1 MAHTHGI
8 AIPALS
14 VANQQTRDALQGFNI
29 SSQSIAAGTPFN
41 EEDVEKSEKEEKL
54 LRFLRELDPN
64 LVSQSEVVGSV
75 VRNHAV
81 KSTYSTHQYSGSGAP
96 AWAQQMTQAIS
107 SLQDSAVALQGS
119 VQTLQGSVQTLQNGQ
134 NELRN
139 ELRALHAK
147 ISNARVTRGTERL
160 VPVPS
165 MQAAPGTPI
174 PNSFPQTW
182 QAFMNLSQN
191 SCAELEAYYGLQVA
205 GGGEGQAS
213 VGRRNALAP
222 CIGVP
227 LV

>member
-8 AIPALS
+8 GIPALS

-29 SSQSIAAGTPFN
+29 LSQGIAAGTPFN
-41 EEDVEKSEKEEKL
+41 EEDVEKSEKEKHV

-64 LVSQSEVVGSV
+64 LVSQSEVIGSE

-81 KSTYSTHQYSGSGAP
+81 KSAHSTHQYSGSGAP
-96 AWAQQMTQAIS
+96 AWAQQMMQTMS
-107 SLQDSAVALQGS
+107 SLQNSVVALQAS
-119 VQTLQGSVQTLQNGQ
+119 VNELKTGQ
-134 NELRN
+134 NELKNELKN

-191 SCAELEAYYGLQVA
+191 SCAEIEAYSGLQVG

-213 VGRRNALAP
+213 VGRRNALAQ

-227 LV
+227 LL

>member
-1 MAHTHGI
+1 M
-8 AIPALS
+8 
-14 VANQQTRDALQGFNI
+14 
-29 SSQSIAAGTPFN
+29 
-41 EEDVEKSEKEEKL
+41 
-54 LRFLRELDPN
+54 
-64 LVSQSEVVGSV
+64 SQSEVIGSE

-81 KSTYSTHQYSGSGAP
+81 KSAHSTHQYSGSGAP
-96 AWAQQMTQAIS
+96 AWAQQMMQTMS
-107 SLQDSAVALQGS
+107 SLQNSVVALQAS
-119 VQTLQGSVQTLQNGQ
+119 VHTLKNGQ
-134 NELRN
+134 NELKTGQNELKNELKN

-182 QAFMNLSQN
+182 QAFMNLLPN
-191 SCAELEAYYGLQVA
+191 SCAEIEAYYGLQVG

-213 VGRRNALAP
+213 VGRRNALAQ

-227 LV
+227 LL